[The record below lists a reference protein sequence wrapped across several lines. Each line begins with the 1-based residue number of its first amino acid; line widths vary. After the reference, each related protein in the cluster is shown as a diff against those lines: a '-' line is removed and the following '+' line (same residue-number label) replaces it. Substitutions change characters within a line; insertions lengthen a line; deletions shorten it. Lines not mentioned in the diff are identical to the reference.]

1 MPAPHASPVA
11 IPPVSRRGTP
21 ERAILYF
28 LVIGTILIGLLPLP
42 TASAEPAAVT
52 ARALGM
58 GNAYTAVAEGFH
70 ALYWNP
76 AGLAVPANEI
86 SAGLGGLGLA
96 RVKDVLNRFDRG
108 EAQVDDA
115 SLESFAGIRIGQVAL
130 GAALQVETQPGGSD
144 PADLRWLDWW
154 AIGAGHEI
162 EPPPG
167 WERVAVGLTLRRL
180 TDREYLAA
188 AQTIETRAQGEILDL
203 GILAEPTPEL
213 RVGAILRR
221 VWSSL
226 ERPEELDEAES
237 RLGIAYRPKNWR
249 LALRADLSTEGTL
262 SYGGEWPANEQ
273 GSVTLRVGQQLEPG
287 QSIMTTAGA
296 GFHLGAA
303 QIDLAAGFTRLD
315 IESARF
321 RAELSIRF

>member
-1 MPAPHASPVA
+1 MPAPDALPAAPASRLRTA
-11 IPPVSRRGTP
+11 GGAALS
-21 ERAILYF
+21 L
-28 LVIGTILIGLLPLP
+28 LVIAVLWAGLLPHPVVL
-42 TASAEPAAVT
+42 AEPAALT

-76 AGLAVPANEI
+76 AGLAAPANEI
-86 SAGLGGLGLA
+86 SAGFGGLGLA
-96 RVKDVLNRFDRG
+96 QVKEILRRLDRG
-108 EAQVDDA
+108 DAQVDEA
-115 SLESFAGIRIGQVAL
+115 SFETFAGIRLGQVAL
-130 GAALQVETQPGGSD
+130 GAAFQVETQPVGLD
-144 PADLRWLDWW
+144 PANLRWLDWW

-162 EPPPG
+162 VPPPG
-167 WERVAVGLTLRRL
+167 WERFAVGWTLRRL
-180 TDREYLAA
+180 TDREILAA
-188 AQTIETRAQGEILDL
+188 AQTFETRSQGEILDL

-226 ERPEELDEAES
+226 EKPEELDRAES
-237 RLGIAYRPKNWR
+237 RVGIAYHPKDWR
-249 LALRADLSTEGTL
+249 VALRADLSTEGTL

-296 GFHLGAA
+296 GFDLGTV

-315 IESARF
+315 LESARF